1 MIKFDFHKYKYGKE
15 LLVDCFHLSEIPGR
29 SISMKEIHATSFYEM
44 FFFME
49 GSGSVVLEGK
59 PLHFQAPAVLLLPPA
74 VPRKWQVKKPPECML
89 VIFEGEFMETFLKDQ
104 LFLHRLYYFNNIDT
118 PPLLPLEGKSMDQFQ
133 TLLAGIKQEIGCL
146 AEDSQQLLRAYLYQ
160 LLIMVNRSYSVYYK
174 LKGHLYKNTEILK
187 FRGLLKQ
194 HIREKQS
201 VKEYAEVL
209 GINRNRLN
217 QLTQEAFGKPATVVI
232 RNELLQACKNELL
245 TGNKTIAEISYDFN
259 FSAPSNFIR
268 FFKSLTNVS
277 PAAYRQEYAN

>member
-49 GSGSVVLEGK
+49 GSGSVILEGK
-59 PLHFQAPAVLLLPPA
+59 PLHFKAPAVLLLPPA
-74 VPRKWQVKKPPECML
+74 VPRKWQVKKTPDCML

-104 LFLHRLYYFNNIDT
+104 LFLHRLYYFNNVDSA
-118 PPLLPLEGKSMDQFQ
+118 PLLPLDGKEMDRFRE
-133 TLLAGIKQEIGCL
+133 LLLGIKQEIAHL
-146 AEDSQQLLRAYLYQ
+146 QEDSQQLLRAYLYQ
-160 LLIMVNRSYSVYYK
+160 LLIIVNRSYSAHYK

-201 VKEYAEVL
+201 VKEYAEL
-209 GINRNRLN
+209 LNMNRNRLN
-217 QLTQEAFGKPATVVI
+217 HLCQETFGKHATDII

-245 TGNKTIAEISYDFN
+245 TSDKTIAEISYEFN
-259 FSAPSNFIR
+259 FSAPSNFVR
-268 FFKSLTNVS
+268 FFKSMTNVS
-277 PAAYRQEYAN
+277 PASYRTGFAN